1 MGTIY
6 YTGVKPL
13 LLSVLLLALLFSACN
28 RGSQPRMLGSDAP
41 DFTLTDS
48 DRTVSLHDLK
58 GKTIVLNF
66 WTSWCG
72 PCIDEM
78 PSLIKLQKIMGQ
90 QVAVLAVSWDV
101 DDGAYHRFLRDYNVD
116 LLTVRDGRSES
127 KYLYGCTSQPETF
140 IIDASGKIRRKYIG
154 PRNWVD
160 PEMIQYLKTL

>member
-1 MGTIY
+1 
-6 YTGVKPL
+6 
-13 LLSVLLLALLFSACN
+13 
-28 RGSQPRMLGSDAP
+28 MLGSDAP

-48 DRTVSLHDLK
+48 DRTLSLHDFK

-78 PSLIKLQKIMGQ
+78 PSLVRLQKMMGQ
-90 QVAVLAVSWDV
+90 QVVVLAVSWDV
-101 DDGAYHRFLRDYNVD
+101 DDGAYHQFLRDYNVD
-116 LLTVRDGRSES
+116 LVTVRDGRAKS

-160 PEMIQYLKTL
+160 PEMIEYLKRL

>member
-1 MGTIY
+1 
-6 YTGVKPL
+6 
-13 LLSVLLLALLFSACN
+13 
-28 RGSQPRMLGSDAP
+28 MLGSDAP
-41 DFTLTDS
+41 DFTLSDS

-72 PCIDEM
+72 PCIEEM